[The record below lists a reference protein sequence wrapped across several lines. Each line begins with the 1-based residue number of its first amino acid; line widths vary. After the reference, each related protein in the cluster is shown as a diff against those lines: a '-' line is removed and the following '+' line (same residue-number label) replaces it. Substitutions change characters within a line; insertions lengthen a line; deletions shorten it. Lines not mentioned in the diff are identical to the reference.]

1 MRKKEKNQMAKNY
14 SQYSIDNEVN
24 IIPEEDFKSLI
35 RDTFK
40 VITQHVGGTA
50 GPYGSQVMLS
60 SSDGQSTTT
69 KDGFNSFSALSFM
82 NPYKKMVY
90 LAIKKICERVNNSV
104 GDGTT
109 SCILLGENL
118 FNQLNDV
125 IQTPD
130 EKRRLLETISEIE
143 SELMNDIE
151 GKPLSDETL
160 FNLVNMTANYD
171 KKLTEKIIEAFA
183 PEYDMYGVVSKIRNV
198 IPEQMRNMDSDE
210 TQISLLKI
218 PGDYHVRVFMEPTDA
233 SEFEYA
239 REVRIVVYDHAMT
252 EEEWNKLEKP
262 EGNDQLIIL
271 ARDFTKGMLE
281 HGLGKYIHCRA
292 IYSMSNNVFPCW
304 VKGRNVQDEI
314 KDLCTVIGCDRNSLI
329 AQKEIKYTDCT
340 KVKIEIFNKN
350 CMCFYVDK
358 TEETM
363 NRINTYID
371 NLKEEMLSDTSNSI
385 IKNSDYKERIE
396 ALQMENQDTIIT
408 CSGTSAMEVSMIM
421 DKIVDCIAIVKS
433 AFQYG
438 TVPNLIHY
446 GFTKVLDIAEA
457 HRGEEMYIIICN
469 AIMKSI
475 EKLFEFIYVSKYGT
489 YEKMTEKIDD
499 KMETMCKQ
507 FYTSEDKYSFDIVS
521 EEMIDYTKYPTS
533 AQYDIEVLA
542 AAISIVK
549 YLLTSRSF
557 IFDAAYLGYNQ

>member
-109 SCILLGENL
+109 SCILLGESL
-118 FNQLNDV
+118 FNHLDDV
-125 IQTPD
+125 ITTPD

-218 PGDYHVRVFMEPTDA
+218 PGDYHVRVFMEPSDA

-252 EEEWNKLEKP
+252 EDEWNYLKSNWDRLAKSSAFWNMITDLPSKDELFEHNGVSMNISKSATSGTGVEAEADLYSNLHAAIKCP
-262 EGNDQLIIL
+262 CKFFLSTLDNTNNPYRNAVLAYKMLVNSGQIAELRWFNGSGHHYDIQDQNLRTNI
-271 ARDFTKGMLE
+271 
-281 HGLGKYIHCRA
+281 
-292 IYSMSNNVFPCW
+292 V
-304 VKGRNVQDEI
+304 
-314 KDLCTVIGCDRNSLI
+314 
-329 AQKEIKYTDCT
+329 
-340 KVKIEIFNKN
+340 
-350 CMCFYVDK
+350 
-358 TEETM
+358 
-363 NRINTYID
+363 NTYGVQLTNIPIVYI
-371 NLKEEMLSDTSNSI
+371 EMLQFWRR
-385 IKNSDYKERIE
+385 YE
-396 ALQMENQDTIIT
+396 QEN
-408 CSGTSAMEVSMIM
+408 
-421 DKIVDCIAIVKS
+421 
-433 AFQYG
+433 
-438 TVPNLIHY
+438 
-446 GFTKVLDIAEA
+446 
-457 HRGEEMYIIICN
+457 
-469 AIMKSI
+469 
-475 EKLFEFIYVSKYGT
+475 
-489 YEKMTEKIDD
+489 
-499 KMETMCKQ
+499 
-507 FYTSEDKYSFDIVS
+507 
-521 EEMIDYTKYPTS
+521 
-533 AQYDIEVLA
+533 
-542 AAISIVK
+542 
-549 YLLTSRSF
+549 
-557 IFDAAYLGYNQ
+557 